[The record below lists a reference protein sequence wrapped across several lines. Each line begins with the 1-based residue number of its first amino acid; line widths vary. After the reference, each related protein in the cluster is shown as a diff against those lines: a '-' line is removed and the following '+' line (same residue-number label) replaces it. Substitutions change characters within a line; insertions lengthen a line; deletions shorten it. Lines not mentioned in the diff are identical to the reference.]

1 MTISDGKLIDGIANK
16 ARETVS
22 PDPKRILRFDFS
34 NRGGDYF
41 VLSKFIEPIDAYLV
55 TYTRMSDFLEPLN
68 RNRQV
73 FFASIFIILIIGL
86 VVIAT
91 FYRNFYRNVYLLNK
105 SSIRLN
111 RRLRHPIHN
120 RPNNE
125 FGSLFG
131 SFNHMVA
138 QIQMLF
144 TSLKTETDLRRNAE
158 IKQLQAQINPHFL

>member
-111 RRLRHPIHN
+111 RRLRHPD
-120 RPNNE
+120 P
-125 FGSLFG
+125 
-131 SFNHMVA
+131 
-138 QIQMLF
+138 
-144 TSLKTETDLRRNAE
+144 
-158 IKQLQAQINPHFL
+158 